1 MASNPMDD
9 ALEAMEKAQS
19 RPSLMVSTAPD
30 WFQFRRKHP
39 DLWLAKV
46 GEDGCVEEWQQL
58 LRDEGATRLDNAIL
72 RIRRTLPKG
81 NKINLAAVLAELQPD
96 PVPDGRETDLAGQRS
111 RTDLLIWCV
120 VHNPVTYADARC
132 QWVDGDGMV
141 ERVVPGYGTIKVK
154 ERICRQGTSTWEALR
169 DRAAVAQAFIF
180 SELGRPIGPE
190 WKPAVFDTVRNDPR
204 WIGYLRAQK
213 LIA

>member
-1 MASNPMDD
+1 MDD
-9 ALEAMEKAQS
+9 ALEAMEKAQA

-30 WFQFRRKHP
+30 WFAWRKKHA
-39 DLWLAKV
+39 DIWIAKT
-46 GEDGCVEEWQQL
+46 GEDGSLEHWQQL

-81 NKINLAAVLAELQPD
+81 NRINLSAVLAELQPD
-96 PVPDGRETDLAGQRS
+96 PVPDGREIDLASQRS

-132 QWVDGDGMV
+132 QWVDSGNTAV
-141 ERVVPGYGTIKVK
+141 RVVPGYGEIAVR
-154 ERICRQGTSTWEALR
+154 ERICKQGTAVWEALR
-169 DRAAVAQAFIF
+169 DRAAVAQDFIF
-180 SELGRPIGPE
+180 SELGRPISPE

-204 WIGYLRAQK
+204 WIGYLRSQK